1 MLHSMQEII
10 ERAKAMPGR
19 SAAVAAAHDKAVLE
33 AVLMAKK
40 LGVAE
45 AVLVGHQAEIEDML
59 KALGAEPADFTI
71 IDAQTDA
78 DCAALAVQQVREG
91 KANCI
96 LKGLIGTGDLMRAV
110 LNRETGIRKGAL
122 LSHLM
127 FYEVPGYPK
136 LIVNTDGGLNT
147 APTLEQKEVIL
158 ENAAQAL
165 KTLGYEKIYASCVCG
180 AEVVNPK
187 IVAMTDAQALAGME
201 KWKEYDMD
209 VIGPVGLDLAVSPEA
224 CAHKHF
230 TAPGAGE
237 ADILLVPTYEV
248 GNAMGKALTLFAGA
262 KNAGIVV
269 GAKAPILLVSRADTA
284 EAKLASIAL
293 GCLLG

>member
-1 MLHSMQEII
+1 MLHSMQEILD
-10 ERAKAMPGR
+10 RAKAMPER
-19 SAAVAAAHDKAVLE
+19 SVAVAAAHDREVLE
-33 AVLMAKK
+33 AVMMAKEM
-40 LGVAE
+40 GVAE
-45 AVLVGHQAEIEDML
+45 ATLVGRQAQIEAML
-59 KALGAEPADFTI
+59 ADLGADPEAFAI
-71 IDAQTDA
+71 IDAETDA
-78 DCAALAVQQVREG
+78 DCAAKAVACVREG
-91 KANCI
+91 GANCI

-122 LSHLM
+122 LSHMM

-136 LIVNTDGGLNT
+136 LLVNTDGGLNT

-165 KTLGYEKIYASCVCG
+165 QKLGYEKICASCICG

-187 IVAMTDAQALAGME
+187 IVAMTDAQALAAMDKWAQYNME
-201 KWKEYDMD
+201 
-209 VIGPVGLDLAVSPEA
+209 VAGPISLDLAVSPAA

>member
-1 MLHSMQEII
+1 MLHSMQEILD
-10 ERAKAMPGR
+10 RAKAMPER
-19 SAAVAAAHDKAVLE
+19 SVAVAAAHDREVLE
-33 AVLMAKK
+33 AVMMAKEM
-40 LGVAE
+40 GVAE
-45 AVLVGHQAEIEDML
+45 ATLVGRQAQIEAML
-59 KALGAEPADFTI
+59 ADLGADPEAFAI
-71 IDAQTDA
+71 IDAETDA
-78 DCAALAVQQVREG
+78 DCAAKAVACVREG
-91 KANCI
+91 GANCI

-122 LSHLM
+122 LSHMM

-136 LIVNTDGGLNT
+136 LLVNTDGGLNT

-165 KTLGYEKIYASCVCG
+165 QKLGYEKICASCICG

-187 IVAMTDAQALAGME
+187 IVAMTDAQALAAMDKWAQYNME
-201 KWKEYDMD
+201 
-209 VIGPVGLDLAVSPEA
+209 VAGPISLDLAVSPAA

-284 EAKLASIAL
+284 VAKLASIAL

>member
-1 MLHSMQEII
+1 MGILFIPMFI
-10 ERAKAMPGR
+10 AGLVM
-19 SAAVAAAHDKAVLE
+19 
-33 AVLMAKK
+33 MKK
-40 LGVAE
+40 NPEL
-45 AVLVGHQAEIEDML
+45 L
-59 KALGAEPADFTI
+59 KK
-71 IDAQTDA
+71 
-78 DCAALAVQQVREG
+78 R
-91 KANCI
+91 
-96 LKGLIGTGDLMRAV
+96 
-110 LNRETGIRKGAL
+110 LNVKEKET
-122 LSHLM
+122 
-127 FYEVPGYPK
+127 
-136 LIVNTDGGLNT
+136 
-147 APTLEQKEVIL
+147 EQKEVIL
-158 ENAAQAL
+158 ENAAEAL
-165 KTLGYEKIYASCVCG
+165 KKLGYEKIFASCVCG

-187 IVAMTDAQALAGME
+187 IVAMTDAQTLAGMD

-230 TAPGAGE
+230 AAPGAGE
-237 ADILLVPTYEV
+237 ADILLDPTYEV

>member
-1 MLHSMQEII
+1 
-10 ERAKAMPGR
+10 
-19 SAAVAAAHDKAVLE
+19 
-33 AVLMAKK
+33 
-40 LGVAE
+40 
-45 AVLVGHQAEIEDML
+45 
-59 KALGAEPADFTI
+59 
-71 IDAQTDA
+71 
-78 DCAALAVQQVREG
+78 
-91 KANCI
+91 
-96 LKGLIGTGDLMRAV
+96 MRAV

-201 KWKEYDMD
+201 MWKEYDMD